1 MDQPT
6 GLAPAC
12 YNRREGPTRLHQA
25 YKTID
30 LAPDE
35 RVAVE
40 RLLGRP
46 LESDEAVEVIARK
59 LDEASGEV
67 DRDSRE
73 RAAARIRE
81 LAKCKSLGGS
91 SVRELIDEGRRF

>member
-1 MDQPT
+1 MQ
-6 GLAPAC
+6 
-12 YNRREGPTRLHQA
+12 HA
-25 YKTID
+25 YKTTD

-46 LESDEAVEVIARK
+46 LQNDEAVQVVTYK
-59 LDEASGEV
+59 LDDLTEGQEAT
-67 DRDSRE
+67 SRR

-81 LAKCKSLGGS
+81 LAKGKNLGGAT
-91 SVRELIDEGRRF
+91 VRELIDEGRRF

>member
-1 MDQPT
+1 MQ
-6 GLAPAC
+6 
-12 YNRREGPTRLHQA
+12 QA
-25 YKTID
+25 YKTTD

-46 LESDEAVEVIARK
+46 LQNDEAVQVVTYK
-59 LDEASGEV
+59 LDDLLEGQEAT
-67 DRDSRE
+67 SRR

-81 LAKCKSLGGS
+81 LAKGKNLGGAT
-91 SVRELIDEGRRF
+91 VRELIDEGRRL

>member
-1 MDQPT
+1 MQ
-6 GLAPAC
+6 
-12 YNRREGPTRLHQA
+12 RA
-25 YKTID
+25 YKTTD

-46 LESDEAVEVIARK
+46 LQNDEAVQVVTYK
-59 LDEASGEV
+59 LDDLTEGQEAT
-67 DRDSRE
+67 SRR

-81 LAKCKSLGGS
+81 LAKGKNLGGAT
-91 SVRELIDEGRRF
+91 VRELIDEGRRF

>member
-1 MDQPT
+1 MQ
-6 GLAPAC
+6 
-12 YNRREGPTRLHQA
+12 QA
-25 YKTID
+25 YKTTD

-46 LESDEAVEVIARK
+46 LQNDEAVQVVTYK
-59 LDEASGEV
+59 LDDLPEGQEAT
-67 DRDSRE
+67 SRR

-81 LAKCKSLGGS
+81 LAKGKNLGGAT
-91 SVRELIDEGRRF
+91 VRELIDEGRRL